1 MKIPKIFGN
10 KIVVLVIALALIIVV
25 LVSLINISKIALT
38 GFSSLN
44 EGEQEIQESTISD
57 STNQGSAM
65 SINIFEENPLGL
77 EDVYLIEENTE
88 IPQET
93 TKKSSRRS
101 SSNSNSQINTNS
113 GNNNNEKNPSENNNG
128 NDDNNGQENN
138 NGNNNPPITSKNKLT
153 KKSKDLNLKKDEVE
167 INEGEE
173 FQGVVRLTLE
183 KSNKKISTFNIN
195 FDEDID
201 LSDVIGDSDF
211 ITGKSFMHSTS
222 GFLENIDLYVP
233 IKEGMDGIV
242 VCSNADSYDEI
253 YYGCSENPSI
263 TKEEL
268 LVLPHP
274 RVEISEDNLYF
285 IVHGIT
291 GTGAMGVNVTN
302 ISSSH
307 QNATPPGSLDAVAGN
322 ITEITTPEGW
332 GITQAWA
339 GYYGNVSGAIQL
351 ADSGNNIL
359 YNWTLSSPE
368 GEVFASTNDSIS
380 WNDVQCFNFTSS
392 GTYIDESGN
401 GGTTNSHGTNITIL
415 ETQYGIENND
425 LDGVDETFYLLGV
438 GTHNTFYVNANEFI
452 EGECPNTRIFDSSG
466 SGNDD
471 NFEEILLYEPTTS
484 SVIFASLLNEDLP
497 GFDSNPHD
505 FEMIVLEDGHL
516 TDTST
521 TLYYFYAV
529 MY

>member
-10 KIVVLVIALALIIVV
+10 RIVVLVIALALIVIV
-25 LVSLINISKIALT
+25 LISLINVSKIAFT

-44 EGEQEIQESTISD
+44 EEEQEIQDNTLSD
-57 STNQGSAM
+57 NTERGSAM
-65 SINIFEENPLGL
+65 TINVFEENPLGL
-77 EDVYLIEENTE
+77 EDVYFNEEETE
-88 IPQET
+88 IPPET
-93 TKKSSRRS
+93 TKKSKRRS
-101 SSNSNSQINTNS
+101 SSSNSQEPTSINQKEESNEEN
-113 GNNNNEKNPSENNNG
+113 GNINNNG
-128 NDDNNGQENN
+128 NS
-138 NGNNNPPITSKNKLT
+138 GNQNNPSLSKKLT
-153 KKSKDLNLKKDEVE
+153 KKPKDLNLKKDEVE

-173 FQGVVRLTLE
+173 FQGLVRLTLE
-183 KSNKKISTFNIN
+183 KSNKKISKFNIN
-195 FDEDID
+195 FDKDIN
-201 LSDVIGDSDF
+201 LSDMVGDSDF
-211 ITGKSFMHSTS
+211 TTGKSFMHSTS
-222 GFLENIDLYVP
+222 GLLEDIDLYVP
-233 IKEGMDGIV
+233 ITEGTDGVV
-242 VCSNADSYDEI
+242 VCSGASSFEQI
-253 YYGCSENPSI
+253 YYGCIDEPEV

-268 LVLPHP
+268 LTLSNP
-274 RVEISEDNLYF
+274 RLEISSDGLYF

-291 GTGAMGVNVTN
+291 GTGATGVNVTN

-307 QNATPPGSLDAVAGN
+307 QNATPPGSLDAIAGN
-322 ITEITTPEGW
+322 VTEITTPEGW

-351 ADSGNNIL
+351 ADSGNNVL
-359 YNWTLSSPE
+359 YNWSLSSPE

-380 WNDVQCFNFTSS
+380 WNNVQCFNFTSS
-392 GTYIDESGN
+392 GTYTDESGN
-401 GGTTNSHGTNITIL
+401 GGLTNMHGTNLTIL
-415 ETQYGIENND
+415 ETQYGIESDD
-425 LDGVDETFYLLGV
+425 LDGVDETFYLLGI

-466 SGNDD
+466 YGNDD

-484 SVIFASLLNEDLP
+484 SVIFTSLLNEDLP

-516 TDTST
+516 TDTVT

>member
-25 LVSLINISKIALT
+25 LVSLINVSKIAFT

-44 EGEQEIQESTISD
+44 EGEQEIQESSISD
-57 STNQGSAM
+57 STNRGSAM

-77 EDVYLIEENTE
+77 EDVYFIEENAE
-88 IPQET
+88 ILPET
-93 TKKSSRRS
+93 TKKSRRG
-101 SSNSNSQINTNS
+101 SSNSNLQNLPGTNQEGENNGEN
-113 GNNNNEKNPSENNNG
+113 GNSNNNG
-128 NDDNNGQENN
+128 ND
-138 NGNNNPPITSKNKLT
+138 NPPITSKKLT
-153 KKSKDLNLKKDEVE
+153 KKPKDLNLKKDEVE

-173 FQGVVRLTLE
+173 FQGIVRLNLE
-183 KSNKKISTFNIN
+183 KSNKKISKFNVN

-201 LSDVIGDSDF
+201 LSDITGDSDF
-211 ITGKSFMHSTS
+211 ATGKSFMHSTS
-222 GFLENIDLYVP
+222 GILEDIDLYVP
-233 IKEGMDGIV
+233 ITEGTDGVV
-242 VCSNADSYDEI
+242 VCSGASNFEQI
-253 YYGCSENPSI
+253 YYGCSNEPGI

-268 LVLPHP
+268 LTLSSP
-274 RVEISEDNLYF
+274 RLEISTDGLYF
-285 IVHGIT
+285 IIHGIT
-291 GTGAMGVNVTN
+291 GTGATGVNVTN
-302 ISSSH
+302 ITSSH
-307 QNATPPGSLDAVAGN
+307 QNATPPGSLDAIAGN
-322 ITEITTPEGW
+322 VTEITTPEGW

-351 ADSGNNIL
+351 ADSGNNVL
-359 YNWTLSSPE
+359 YNWSLSSPE

-380 WNDVQCFNFTSS
+380 WNHVQCFNFTSS
-392 GTYIDESGN
+392 GTYIDESGD
-401 GGTTNSHGTNITIL
+401 GGTTNQYGTNLTLL
-415 ETQYGIENND
+415 ETQYGIENDD
-425 LDGVDETFYLLGV
+425 LDGVDETFYLLGI
-438 GTHNTFYVNANEFI
+438 GTHNTFYVNANEFT

-466 SGNDD
+466 YGNDD

-484 SVIFASLLNEDLP
+484 SVIFTSLLNEDLP
-497 GFDSNPHD
+497 GFDNNPHD